1 MKTLKLIFI
10 FGTVILLFLQSCS
23 SPMDVD
29 TPRDK
34 KIIPGEDYKLEGS
47 ISDMFF
53 EENGMVKSFVDD
65 NSYFEID
72 TTLGTNY
79 LWMRLK
85 LNDLST
91 DPSELN
97 RICIQKIDIVLDS
110 VNINSPFVFGGRTS
124 GDNKCGMQI
133 ARGLNTSN
141 DTTAYAGQSF
151 NSAEMTF
158 NLDRKK
164 GELWMYFHTKVY
176 EHKIWLEY
184 RDSTYIDYITVTRL
198 DTTYVDGKMVIKEI
212 KEKIPKEVTI
222 TIEEEKRQKDS
233 LFLNGKFKMKF

>member
-1 MKTLKLIFI
+1 
-10 FGTVILLFLQSCS
+10 
-23 SPMDVD
+23 MDVD

-34 KIIPGEDYKLEGS
+34 KIIPGEDYKLEGK
-47 ISDMFF
+47 ISDIFF
-53 EENGMVKSFVDD
+53 EENGMVKSFVD
-65 NSYFEID
+65 NHSFFQID
-72 TTLGTNY
+72 TTLGTNF

-85 LNDLST
+85 LDDLSA
-91 DPSELN
+91 DPSKLN

-110 VNINSPFVFGGRTS
+110 VNIDAPFVFDGRVS
-124 GDNKCGMQI
+124 GSNKCGMQI

-141 DTTAYAGQSF
+141 DTTTYAGQNF
-151 NSAEMTF
+151 NSVEMTF
-158 NLDRKK
+158 NLDREN
-164 GELWMYFHTKVY
+164 GELWMYFHTKVF

-184 RDSTYIDYITVTRL
+184 HDSTYIDYITVTRL

-222 TIEEEKRQKDS
+222 TVEEEKRQKDS